1 MIGGI
6 THLLFAESATMQLFP
21 QNDHLSLQTIEY
33 RSRALKSLGTFS
45 PKVTVN
51 KDTFLCNKKALKT

>member
-21 QNDHLSLQTIEY
+21 QNDRLSLQTIEY
-33 RSRALKSLGTFS
+33 PQALKSLGTFS

-51 KDTFLCNKKALKT
+51 KDTFSCNKEALKT